1 MLMQDISQKSR
12 LLQVTLKI
20 TALLCGALLI
30 AASSLS
36 GNIFSSESTLSQ
48 FLQQQVDLLVQ
59 LKWFI
64 GVLFIAF
71 GILFTPRKVLIEP
84 MYSGPKDVAQDAYK
98 LYLVNKYGIEKNA
111 VLDQLTCRQRLFPSV
126 AEALIFAHELECANE
141 YPARDSVPTTIDSS
155 VEPQPKVSP
164 MQSAQTSPN
173 GVDLVSPLN
182 SQEISSPV
190 EKRYR
195 LLFLI
200 GLPVLALVL
209 GGLYYLNTLKLK
221 EDTAVVASSAP
232 QSNTDQVV
240 ANSIPAN
247 LPPSAENSAAEV
259 PAKSAT
265 VPINELWIGTW
276 TATGNKQKLV
286 VSSSNFKYG
295 NDDFTWAGVRPKG
308 VIQCCPAFYEGSTS
322 KAELLDRVGQA
333 APNTTLKGDQQKVL
347 DIVKALSEGNFKK
360 IVLADPFLRKYF
372 FIYDQ
377 NTIYRI
383 NRDLGDGAE
392 LIVEPFRK
400 QE

>member
-1 MLMQDISQKSR
+1 
-12 LLQVTLKI
+12 
-20 TALLCGALLI
+20 
-30 AASSLS
+30 
-36 GNIFSSESTLSQ
+36 
-48 FLQQQVDLLVQ
+48 
-59 LKWFI
+59 
-64 GVLFIAF
+64 
-71 GILFTPRKVLIEP
+71 
-84 MYSGPKDVAQDAYK
+84 
-98 LYLVNKYGIEKNA
+98 
-111 VLDQLTCRQRLFPSV
+111 LFPSV

-141 YPARDSVPTTIDSS
+141 YHARDSVPTTIDSS

-164 MQSAQTSPN
+164 MQSAQTSSN
-173 GVDLVSPLN
+173 GVDLVSPFN
-182 SQEISSPV
+182 SQEISLPV

-247 LPPSAENSAAEV
+247 LPPSAETSAAEM